1 MIPSGC
7 EPPPR
12 PSRLPRSR
20 SQAARRAGAAPV
32 VDARRPAVWHRP
44 ALAAPERSLCR
55 ALAGGGLA
63 EEADTAAGTAGRA
76 LRAPPPPAALG
87 VAAALGPASAV
98 ARARPVFARRDHGG
112 HWLRTSLAPG
122 SCSMPTAPPATT
134 ARACSGT
141 SPASAI
147 CCSSR
152 STRARPCSPPAPA
165 TASAFGPSLFHWQH
179 PRRRIRRAADGTGG
193 PAGATREPHPAAI
206 GRCLGRSAPRSC

>member
-1 MIPSGC
+1 MRLTTSPHTRANGAGLLHLDDPERLRATASALSAPSLPIPSG
-7 EPPPR
+7 
-12 PSRLPRSR
+12 SAS
-20 SQAARRAGAAPV
+20 
-32 VDARRPAVWHRP
+32 
-44 ALAAPERSLCR
+44 
-55 ALAGGGLA
+55 GGLA
-63 EEADTAAGTAGRA
+63 AGADPAAGVAGRA
-76 LRAPPPPAALG
+76 LRAPPSPPALGLATALG
-87 VAAALGPASAV
+87 VAGAVASA
-98 ARARPVFARRDHGG
+98 RPRQPPRDHGG

-122 SCSMPTAPPATT
+122 SCSMPTAPTATT

-165 TASAFGPSLFHWQH
+165 TASAFGPSLFRWQH